1 MGARAAVS
9 TRWLEIAR
17 PRKFCS
23 QTRRNGLSGRQL
35 DTIPEERTLSN
46 EELVAGL
53 RSVFNNV
60 CKLELMED
68 KNGKNTLGGL

>member
-1 MGARAAVS
+1 M
-9 TRWLEIAR
+9 
-17 PRKFCS
+17 
-23 QTRRNGLSGRQL
+23 SGRQL
-35 DTIPEERTLSN
+35 DTIIEERTLRN